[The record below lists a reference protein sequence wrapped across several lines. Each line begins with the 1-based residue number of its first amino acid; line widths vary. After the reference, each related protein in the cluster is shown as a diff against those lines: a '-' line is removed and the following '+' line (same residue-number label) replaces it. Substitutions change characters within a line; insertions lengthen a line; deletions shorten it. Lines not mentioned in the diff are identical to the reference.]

1 MEDKTVLERANAA
14 LAEAREVLR
23 KADENLEK
31 TKTIHD
37 STLRQSREIAYALSC
52 LSAPMLAAQPLSEAE
67 EQELQEKLKSMHSN
81 FQPIF
86 VSGLCHGVVESRV
99 ESKKKRDVFDVIH
112 SINELAML
120 NTHLIHVTTVF
131 VAGIDSFE
139 VMAYVITDEAEIDPP
154 YLMKELVGIYKDGS
168 LEKLLSVESQLSEII
183 INIREEAEAKAE
195 VDA

>member
-81 FQPIF
+81 SQPVF
-86 VSGLCHGVVESRV
+86 VSGLCHGV

-183 INIREEAEAKAE
+183 INIREQAEAKAE
-195 VDA
+195 VRA